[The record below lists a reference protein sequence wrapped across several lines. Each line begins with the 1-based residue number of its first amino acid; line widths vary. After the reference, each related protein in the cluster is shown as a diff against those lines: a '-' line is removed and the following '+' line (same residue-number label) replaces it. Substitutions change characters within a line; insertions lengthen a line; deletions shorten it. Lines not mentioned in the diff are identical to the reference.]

1 MGFFLLLDAGGS
13 SEVAPQAEHLEFR
26 DLSCRPRVAVE
37 KTRDP
42 EKVGSPPP
50 RSPSCPVTEIGPKR

>member
-1 MGFFLLLDAGGS
+1 MGVFLLLDAGGS
-13 SEVAPQAEHLEFR
+13 SEVAPQAERLEFR

-42 EKVGSPPP
+42 EKVGSPPTQV
-50 RSPSCPVTEIGPKR
+50 SQLSSD